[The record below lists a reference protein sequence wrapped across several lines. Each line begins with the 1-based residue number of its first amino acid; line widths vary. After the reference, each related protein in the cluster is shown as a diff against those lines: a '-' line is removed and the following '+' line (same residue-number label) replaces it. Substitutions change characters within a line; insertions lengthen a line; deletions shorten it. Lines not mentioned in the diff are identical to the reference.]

1 MATKAKA
8 APAVLADEPIDR
20 TGWKYRWNDDLVDED
35 TFNTLTADHHAWIA
49 EQEKLKTAIIKEDAK
64 VDKKK
69 AKKK

>member
-8 APAVLADEPIDR
+8 APAVLVDEPIDR